1 MAPQLA
7 WIGLGNMGRGMC
19 KNIVEKGNLS
29 SPLIIYNRTA
39 SRAASFSESLGGPS
53 KAIPVSSIPDA
64 VKPADIIFI
73 CVGDDQAVE
82 SIISSALETGAGDI
96 KGKLFVDCSTI
107 HPDTT
112 RKIDAQIR
120 ASGASFVACPVFGA
134 PAMAD
139 AGQLI
144 CVLSGPRQEIE
155 KILPYTVGVV
165 ARANIDL
172 TENTDGESNDIGKA
186 SVMKLLGNS
195 FILSFIEQLG
205 EGMTFAEQSGLG
217 SGPLKQW
224 MELMFPGAL
233 PKYIDRMQTGDY
245 WKREYP
251 LFQVDLAR
259 KDARHVMSLAQDNG
273 LRMRSLEIVD
283 LYLQGVRQHMGERGD
298 VAGMYG
304 AVRKEAGL
312 KFEN

>member
-1 MAPQLA
+1 MNFTQ
-7 WIGLGNMGRGMC
+7 GMC

-29 SPLIIYNRTA
+29 SPILIYNRTT
-39 SRAASFSESLGGPS
+39 SRAASFSESLGGSS
-53 KAIPVSSIPDA
+53 KATAVSSIPDA

-73 CVGDDQAVE
+73 CVGDDPAVE
-82 SIISSALETGAGDI
+82 SIITSALEETDDV

-112 RKIDAQIR
+112 RKIDTQIR
-120 ASGASFVACPVFGA
+120 GRGASFVACPVFGA

-144 CVLSGPRQEIE
+144 CVLSGPRPEIE
-155 KILPYTVGVV
+155 KVIPYTVGVV
-165 ARANIDL
+165 SRANIDL
-172 TENTDGESNDIGKA
+172 TEGSSENNDIGKA

-233 PKYIDRMQTGDY
+233 PKYIDRMHTGDY

-259 KDARHVMSLAQDNG
+259 KDARHIMSLAKDNG
-273 LRMRSLEIVD
+273 LRMRSLEVVD
-283 LYLQGVRQHMGERGD
+283 GYLKDVKEHMGERGD

-304 AVRKEAGL
+304 AVRKEGGL

>member
-1 MAPQLA
+1 
-7 WIGLGNMGRGMC
+7 MC

-29 SPLIIYNRTA
+29 SPLIVYNRTA
-39 SRAASFSESLGGPS
+39 SRAVSFSESVLGGPS
-53 KAIPVSSIPDA
+53 KATAASSISDA

-73 CVGDDQAVE
+73 CVGDDPAVE
-82 SIISSALETGAGDI
+82 SIISSALETTDEGV
-96 KGKLFVDCSTI
+96 KGKLFVDCSTV

-120 ASGASFVACPVFGA
+120 ARGASFVACPVFGA

-144 CVLSGPRQEIE
+144 CVLSGPRAEVK

-172 TENTDGESNDIGKA
+172 AEEEGGNNSNNGSYDIGKA

-195 FILSFIEQLG
+195 FILSFVEQLG
-205 EGMTFAEQSGLG
+205 EGMTFAELSGLG

-224 MELMFPGAL
+224 MELIFPGAL
-233 PKYIDRMQTGDY
+233 PKYIERMQTGDY

-259 KDARHVMSLAQDNG
+259 KDARHIMSLARDNG
-273 LRMRSLEIVD
+273 LRMRSLEVVD
-283 LYLQGVRQHMGERGD
+283 SYLKDVKEHMGERGD

-304 AVRKEAGL
+304 AVRKESGL

>member
-1 MAPQLA
+1 
-7 WIGLGNMGRGMC
+7 MC

-39 SRAASFSESLGGPS
+39 SRADSFSESLGGPS
-53 KAIPVSSIPDA
+53 KATAVSSIPDA

-73 CVGDDQAVE
+73 CVGDDPAVE
-82 SIISSALETGAGDI
+82 SIISSALETDDV

-112 RKIDAQIR
+112 RKIDSQIR
-120 ASGASFVACPVFGA
+120 ARGASFVACPVFGA

-144 CVLSGPRQEIE
+144 CVLSGPRTEVE
-155 KILPYTVGVV
+155 KVLPYTVGVV

-172 TENTDGESNDIGKA
+172 TENAEDGDSNDIGKA

-195 FILSFIEQLG
+195 FILSFVEQLG

-259 KDARHVMSLAQDNG
+259 KDARHIMSLAKDNG

-283 LYLQGVRQHMGERGD
+283 EYLKDVKDHMGERGD

-304 AVRKEAGL
+304 AVRKEGGL

>member
-1 MAPQLA
+1 
-7 WIGLGNMGRGMC
+7 MC

-29 SPLIIYNRTA
+29 SPLIIYNRTT

-53 KAIPVSSIPDA
+53 KATAVSSIPDA

-73 CVGDDQAVE
+73 CVGDDPAVE
-82 SIISSALETGAGDI
+82 SIISSALEKTDDV

-112 RKIDAQIR
+112 RKIDKQIR
-120 ASGASFVACPVFGA
+120 DRGASFVACPVFGA

-144 CVLSGPRQEIE
+144 CVLSGPRSEIE
-155 KILPYTVGVV
+155 KVLPYTVGVV

-172 TENTDGESNDIGKA
+172 TENTESNDIGKA

-259 KDARHVMSLAQDNG
+259 KDARHIMSLAKDNG
-273 LRMRSLEIVD
+273 LRMRSLEVVD
-283 LYLQGVRQHMGERGD
+283 GYLKDVKEHMGERGD

-304 AVRKEAGL
+304 AVRKEGGL